1 MLCSYVSPTSTHTS
15 SITGETFPIKSYITC
30 TSTNIIYDLWCDK
43 CRNSACANPGSDQY
57 TGKSVNQA
65 ERFSGHKSD
74 INTGKISKAVANHF
88 SQPGHKPSDIR
99 FLPFEIVRNNDP
111 TLLASRET
119 YWIQRK
125 RTFESGLN
133 RQK

>member
-1 MLCSYVSPTSTHTS
+1 ML
-15 SITGETFPIKSYITC
+15 GGFAD
-30 TSTNIIYDLWCDK
+30 NK

-57 TGKSVNQA
+57 TGKTLNQAA

-88 SQPGHKPSDIR
+88 SQPGHKSSDIR

-111 TLLASRET
+111 TLLVSREQ
-119 YWIQRK
+119 YARLWIVCHSEMG
-125 RTFESGLN
+125 TF
-133 RQK
+133 

>member
-1 MLCSYVSPTSTHTS
+1 MTPTETHTS
-15 SITGETFPIKSYITC
+15 SVTGESFPIKSLITC
-30 TSTNIIYDLWCDK
+30 TSTNVIYDLWCDK

-57 TGKSVNQA
+57 TGKTLNQAA

-74 INTGKISKAVANHF
+74 INTAKISKAVANHF
-88 SQPGHKPSDIR
+88 SQPGHKSSDIR

-111 TLLASRET
+111 TLLASREQ
-119 YWIQRK
+119 YWIQKK